1 MTTSRQVGKGL
12 NDQKR
17 WFLMFDAARAAA
29 GLRKDEQ
36 DEKPHFRMRVQKK
49 QACLLPC
56 FLIVLLAAGC
66 AAPPPPPAPTPT
78 PSTAAPPR
86 MEIVTITVPSE
97 IDKFFSYYQG
107 LRERPP
113 GELRAELAR
122 LDAQPWTVWTA
133 LKKTAILSVLPG
145 SNEVARTQALLDSLL
160 YSSDPEAVELK
171 PLLQL
176 LSANFAERKRLID
189 QTESLHQQIREGQRR
204 ITQLNQMLEGL
215 KAIERSLPAHSGDKA
230 PEPRPGAK

>member
-1 MTTSRQVGKGL
+1 MTTSRLAGKGL

-17 WFLMFDAARAAA
+17 WFLMFDGARTVA
-29 GLRKDEQ
+29 GIRKDEQ
-36 DEKPHFRMRVQKK
+36 DEKLHFRMRIREKR
-49 QACLLPC
+49 ACLLPC
-56 FLIVLLAAGC
+56 LLIVLLAGC
-66 AAPPPPPAPTPT
+66 ATPPPPPASTPT

-86 MEIVTITVPSE
+86 MEIVTITVPGE
-97 IDKFFSYYQG
+97 IDKFFSYYQS

-133 LKKTAILSVLPG
+133 LKKTAILSLLPG

-189 QTESLHQQIREGQRR
+189 QAESLHQQIREGQRR

-230 PEPRPGAK
+230 PEPRPGAR